1 ALPYL
6 NQVRERA
13 DMPPYPTADYPA
25 ATRDDVF
32 RILMHERMVELGG
45 EQKRWLDLVRWDDN
59 GKLDMSTYIQ
69 NSAQPGL
76 RRSNFNKAV
85 HKLLPVPQSELDIN
99 PNLRPQNP
107 GY

>member
-1 ALPYL
+1 
-6 NQVRERA
+6 
-13 DMPPYPTADYPA
+13 
-25 ATRDDVF
+25 
-32 RILMHERMVELGG
+32 MHERMVELGG

-59 GKLDMSTYIQ
+59 GKIDMNAYIR
-69 NSAQPGL
+69 NSSQPGL
-76 RRSNFNKAV
+76 RRTNFDKAV